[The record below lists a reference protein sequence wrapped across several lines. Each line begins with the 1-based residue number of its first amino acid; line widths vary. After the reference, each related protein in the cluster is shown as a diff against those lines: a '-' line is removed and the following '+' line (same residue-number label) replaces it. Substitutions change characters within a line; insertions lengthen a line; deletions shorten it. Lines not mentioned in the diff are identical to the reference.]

1 MVYWTT
7 ATRGYE
13 GVYRG
18 KLDGSSKPELVAS
31 GEIII
36 EQLTLHTDYR
46 REDRIKTDNKSR
58 IKDATSVLSN
68 ELSLHIS
75 RNT

>member
-7 ATRGYE
+7 ATRGYK

-18 KLDGSSKPELVAS
+18 KLHGSSKPELVAS

-36 EQLTLHTDYR
+36 IIKQQLIVPYTDYR
-46 REDRIKTDNKSR
+46 CEEPKTTWKV
-58 IKDATSVLSN
+58 TGQ
-68 ELSLHIS
+68 ELKM
-75 RNT
+75 